1 MNELEIQMVTTFE
14 AGFRLDGKVALVT
27 GAAAGIGYAI
37 SELFAAQGAHLV
49 LVDLSREVENI
60 ARKLPGDHL
69 AIPCNVAD
77 VEQIQKAV
85 DKAVEKFGKIDILV
99 NNAGVALLN
108 KAVQV
113 SEEEWDTTM
122 AVNLRAPFFLAQSVA
137 KVMTRNGG
145 GRIVNLASQASVIA
159 LDRHVAYC
167 ASKAALVS
175 MTEVLAIEWARA
187 GITVNA
193 ISPTVVE
200 TALGRKAW
208 AGEVGEAMKQKIPVG
223 RFAQPEEIASAAL
236 YLVSE
241 HTRIMTGAN
250 VVIDGGYTI
259 Q

>member
-1 MNELEIQMVTTFE
+1 MATTFE

-37 SELFAAQGAHLV
+37 SELFAAQGARLV
-49 LVDLSREVENI
+49 LLDLSEEVQNV
-60 ARKLPGDHL
+60 AQKLPGDHL
-69 AIPCNVAD
+69 AIPCNVA
-77 VEQIQKAV
+77 ENAQIQAAV
-85 DKAVEKFGKIDILV
+85 DKAVEKYGKIDILV

-108 KAVQV
+108 KATEVT
-113 SEEEWDTTM
+113 EKEWDTTM
-122 AVNLRAPFFLAQSVA
+122 AVNLRAPFFLAQAVA
-137 KVMTRNGG
+137 RVMTKKGG
-145 GRIVNLASQASVIA
+145 GQIVNMASQASVIA

-167 ASKAALVS
+167 ASKAAIVS

-200 TALGRKAW
+200 TALGKKAW

>member
-1 MNELEIQMVTTFE
+1 MATTFE
-14 AGFRLDGKVALVT
+14 AGFRLDGKVALIT

-37 SELFAAQGAHLV
+37 SELFAAQGANLV
-49 LVDLSREVENI
+49 LLDLSEEVRNV
-60 ARKLPGDHL
+60 AQKLPGDHL
-69 AIPCNVAD
+69 AIPCNVAE
-77 VEQIQKAV
+77 VAQIQKAV
-85 DKAVEKFGKIDILV
+85 DKAVEKYGKIDILV

-108 KAVQV
+108 KATEVT
-113 SEEEWDTTM
+113 ENEWDTTM
-122 AVNLRAPFFLAQSVA
+122 AVNLRAPFFLAQAVA
-137 KVMTRNGG
+137 KVMTKNGG
-145 GRIVNLASQASVIA
+145 GQIVNMASQASVIA

-167 ASKAALVS
+167 ASKAAIVS

-200 TALGRKAW
+200 TALGKKAW

-241 HTRIMTGAN
+241 HTRIMTGSN

>member
-1 MNELEIQMVTTFE
+1 MTTSFE
-14 AGFRLDGKVALVT
+14 AGCRLDGKVALIT

-37 SELFAAQGAHLV
+37 AELYAAQGANLV
-49 LVDLSREVENI
+49 LLDLSEEVRNV
-60 ARKLPGDHL
+60 AQKLPGDHL
-69 AIPCNVAD
+69 AISCNVAD
-77 VEQIQKAV
+77 VAQIQKAV
-85 DKAVEKFGKIDILV
+85 DDAVKKYGKIDILV

-108 KAVQV
+108 KASEV
-113 SEEEWDTTM
+113 SEKEWDTTM
-122 AVNLRAPFFLAQSVA
+122 AVNLRAPFFLAQAVA
-137 KVMTRNGG
+137 KVMEKNGG
-145 GRIVNLASQASVIA
+145 GQIVNLASQASVIA

-200 TALGRKAW
+200 TALGKKAW

-236 YLVSE
+236 YLVSR
-241 HTRIMTGAN
+241 HTRIMTGSN
-250 VVIDGGYTI
+250 LIVDGGYTI

>member
-1 MNELEIQMVTTFE
+1 MATTFE

-37 SELFAAQGAHLV
+37 SELFAAQGARLV
-49 LVDLSREVENI
+49 LLDLSEEVQNV
-60 ARKLPGDHL
+60 AQKFPGDHL
-69 AIPCNVAD
+69 AIPCNVA
-77 VEQIQKAV
+77 ENAQIQAAV
-85 DKAVEKFGKIDILV
+85 DKAVEKYGKIDILV

-108 KAVQV
+108 KATEVT
-113 SEEEWDTTM
+113 EKEWDTTM
-122 AVNLRAPFFLAQSVA
+122 AVNLRAPFFLAQAVA
-137 KVMTRNGG
+137 KVMTKNGG
-145 GRIVNLASQASVIA
+145 GQIVNMASQASVIA

-167 ASKAALVS
+167 ASKAAIVS
-175 MTEVLAIEWARA
+175 MTEVLAIEWAQA
-187 GITVNA
+187 GITINA

-200 TALGRKAW
+200 TALGKKAW
-208 AGEVGEAMKQKIPVG
+208 AGEVGEAMKKKIPVG